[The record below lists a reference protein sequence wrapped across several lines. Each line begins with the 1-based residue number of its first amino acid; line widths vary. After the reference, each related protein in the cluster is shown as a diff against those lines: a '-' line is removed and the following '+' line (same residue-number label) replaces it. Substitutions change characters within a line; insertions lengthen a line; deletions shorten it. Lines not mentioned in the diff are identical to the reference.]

1 LAPLDGAAAFT
12 AKKQLLNETGVVIWR
27 NHDRIHGGSPDRYK
41 RPYMDGIF
49 YGVMKELGW
58 ENHAVRF
65 HNKPLIFRIPETT
78 GLRLAQEL
86 MEKMNL
92 NGIRVEGDPDCKVRK
107 VFFCEHVRGWNVDF
121 ETIHLIESED
131 IDAIIPL
138 ETVDWTVSLYV
149 RDSVQLGRPR
159 VMLEAGHFNFE
170 ELGMKHMLTWLPKLL
185 GGTVPVHYVQSGDG
199 FMYLKRADSQKI

>member
-1 LAPLDGAAAFT
+1 
-12 AKKQLLNETGVVIWR
+12 
-27 NHDRIHGGSPDRYK
+27 
-41 RPYMDGIF
+41 MDGIF

-78 GLRLAQEL
+78 GLRRPSLWKNESQ
-86 MEKMNL
+86 
-92 NGIRVEGDPDCKVRK
+92 R
-107 VFFCEHVRGWNVDF
+107 HTRGGRPGLQSSQGFLLRTCPGLNVDF

-159 VMLEAGHFNFE
+159 VMLRRVI
-170 ELGMKHMLTWLPKLL
+170 LTLR
-185 GGTVPVHYVQSGDG
+185 S
-199 FMYLKRADSQKI
+199 